1 MLKKGWAYNMN
12 PYVRSY
18 LHRGLIFGGFGPIV
32 LGIVYLIISLTGT
45 PLNLSGFD
53 LLLGIISTYVIAF
66 VHAGS
71 SVFNEV
77 EKWGKAKSM
86 LCQLSSL
93 YVVYTGGYLIN
104 HCLPLDYRVILI
116 FTGSFILGY
125 LIIWFTVYLV
135 TRKMT
140 NKLNEKL
147 KLEQEIE

>member
-104 HCLPLDYRVILI
+104 HWIPLDYRVILI

-135 TRKMT
+135 TRKLT